1 MKNLILNVFT
11 LSCLALIGVN
21 SFAQESIPDAKQFK
35 ESVDNSD
42 TEGYYDRLGVFLT
55 FTPRDS
61 KEIIIGRLQR
71 NTSSDKEIYD
81 NIVYC
86 QEQYEGSTYIPQY
99 IADYYVNNRTQYTKY
114 YITNTP
120 EHSRSM
126 SLIEF
131 THKCDASKKSYQA
144 FSDLCENF
152 SIDTACK
159 IVSKDNGDNMYR
171 GATLMCLTLQLTK
184 MAQEGSMS
192 TISSNTK
199 KVLLKVY
206 NNVVKDCERA
216 ANPNAEKN
224 KLFAQLKE
232 NYESAVGQPSTQSI
246 PGYEK
251 AIAPLKEM
259 YDEIFNLLK
268 MI

>member
-1 MKNLILNVFT
+1 MKNLILNV
-11 LSCLALIGVN
+11 LVSSCVALIGAS

-42 TEGYYDRLGVFLT
+42 TEGYYDHLGVFLT

-61 KEIIIGRLQR
+61 KEIIAGRLQR
-71 NTSSDKEIYD
+71 NSSSDKEIYD
-81 NIVYC
+81 NIIYC
-86 QEQYEGSTYIPQY
+86 QEQYEGCPYIPQY
-99 IADYYVNNRTQYTKY
+99 IADYYVKNSAQYTKY
-114 YITNTP
+114 YVINVP

-126 SLIEF
+126 ALLEF

-159 IVSKDNGDNMYR
+159 IISKDNGDNMYR

-184 MAQEGSMS
+184 MAQEGTLS
-192 TISSNTK
+192 TISPNSK
-199 KVLLKVY
+199 KDLLKIY
-206 NNVVKDCERA
+206 NNVVKACDRA
-216 ANPNAEKN
+216 ANPNTEKN
-224 KLFAQLKE
+224 KLFSQLKD
-232 NYESAVGQPSTQSI
+232 NYESAVGKPSTQNI

-251 AIAPLKEM
+251 SVAPLKEM
-259 YDEIFNLLK
+259 YDGILEVLK
-268 MI
+268 MM